1 MSAAHRQGERR
12 IGEAE
17 LARLARALDREGR
30 ASGTVECYLRS
41 ARAFARWL
49 KGAPASEGSAAAW
62 REELLASGYAPASV
76 NAMLAGVNKL
86 FAVLGW
92 ETCRARSLRIQRR
105 AFRDESREL
114 SRNEYRRLVSAARS
128 GRRTRT
134 ALAMETI
141 CATGIRVSELE
152 YITVEAAGAG
162 RAEVALKGKVRT
174 VLIPRRPARK
184 LLGYARHRGI
194 SEGPVLLGRDGRPLS
209 RQAVWAEMKGLARA
223 ARVAATKVFPHNL
236 RHLFA
241 RSFYEACHDVVR
253 LADVLGHSSVETT
266 RIYLVTTGAEQARII
281 ERLGLIE

>member
-1 MSAAHRQGERR
+1 MLPQGRPVVR
-12 IGEAE
+12 PLAE
-17 LARLARALDREGR
+17 GASRGRGLRGPVARR
-30 ASGTVECYLRS
+30 ASLGRLR
-41 ARAFARWL
+41 AVVGQRDGGR
-49 KGAPASEGSAAAW
+49 
-62 REELLASGYAPASV
+62 
-76 NAMLAGVNKL
+76 VNKL
-86 FAVLGW
+86 FVIMGR
-92 ETCRARSLRIQRR
+92 EECRARALRVQRR

-174 VLIPRRPARK
+174 VLIPRRLAKK
-184 LLGYARHRGI
+184 LLEHARRRGI
-194 SEGPVLLGRDGRPLS
+194 ERGPVLLGRDGRPLS
-209 RQAVWAEMKGLARA
+209 RQAVWAEMKGLART